1 MSMAVGE
8 RRVNLGYAEAFR
20 LGYNQLI
27 RRLDRSLLNVASIA
41 LGLSFYTSL
50 LHIDTFYYTYTA
62 LGGAS
67 LSVEATYY
75 WLVTIALAV
84 SVVGITN
91 AMLISVQERVKE
103 IGTMKCLG
111 AMNQHIVLLF
121 LVEALIQGLVGGII
135 GYVVGVVAA
144 LITTGGTTGYDI
156 LLKVPA
162 VESFTLFATSLTL
175 AVALSTAATIYP
187 AYRASKLDPVEALR
201 YEL

>member
-1 MSMAVGE
+1 MTAAE
-8 RRVNLGYAEAFR
+8 RRVHLGLSEAFR

-27 RRLDRSLLNVASIA
+27 RRLDRSTLNVASIA

-50 LHIDTFYYTYTA
+50 LLTDSFYRTYTS
-62 LGGAS
+62 LGGAD
-67 LSVEATYY
+67 LNVESTYY
-75 WLVTIALAV
+75 WLVAIALAV

-111 AMNQHIVLLF
+111 AMNRHITLLF
-121 LVEALIQGLVGGII
+121 LVEALLQGLVGGAI
-135 GYVVGVVAA
+135 GCVVGVAAA
-144 LITTGGTTGYDI
+144 LLTTGGTTGYDI

-162 VESFTLFATSLTL
+162 GESITLFATSIAI